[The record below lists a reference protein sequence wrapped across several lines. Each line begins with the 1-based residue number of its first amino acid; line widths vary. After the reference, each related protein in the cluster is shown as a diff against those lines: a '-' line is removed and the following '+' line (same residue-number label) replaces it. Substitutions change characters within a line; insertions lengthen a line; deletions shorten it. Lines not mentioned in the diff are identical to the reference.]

1 MHPTISQMLY
11 PDRQAFFEK
20 LALGLPPQPAIKIGP
35 APLPGGEQHRAG
47 AGSHTSYAASTT
59 LNILNSKKTT
69 ANHANYRRR
78 KVMEAFGPAPHTE
91 WHPALRREV
100 PRHGAHL

>member
-1 MHPTISQMLY
+1 MHTTISQMLY

-20 LALGLPPQPAIKIGP
+20 VALSLPQPAIKIGP
-35 APLPGGEQHRAG
+35 APLPGGKHRAG
-47 AGSHTSYAASTT
+47 AGSHTPYAASTT

-78 KVMEAFGPAPHTE
+78 KVVEAFGAAPIRSGSQLYGGRCRDFERT
-91 WHPALRREV
+91 
-100 PRHGAHL
+100 

>member
-1 MHPTISQMLY
+1 MHTTISQMLY

-20 LALGLPPQPAIKIGP
+20 LALSLPPQPAIKIGP
-35 APLPGGEQHRAG
+35 APLPGGEQNRAG

-78 KVMEAFGPAPHTE
+78 KVVEAFDAAPHTG
-91 WHPALRREV
+91 WQPALRREV
-100 PRHGAHL
+100 PRL